1 MVGSNIPGLYEPR
14 GLVKSLGGLA
24 GVAVIHFLVK
34 VFSEEAYADK
44 FLRGEMYANRLSWFK
59 RLEGSDGR
67 GDEYEAASMLRPD
80 GLIIRLEARNVETG
94 KVQGVT
100 VPADDLAAPPIL
112 QPEHFDHINLFC
124 MYAAHSG
131 GFHQVSDDNI
141 EELRR
146 QLEIPGDCLKL
157 GRHAVAITNRAEF
170 VRRVKMGAQ
179 REGYGLHCGLVKYY
193 DPEVGTPLAPLDIR
207 TIFTKREKYA
217 YQKEFRF
224 AIDTGTTG
232 CEPITLDIG
241 AIDDIATRLD
251 TADINRQLSIGFR
264 SANGIWLVS

>member
-1 MVGSNIPGLYEPR
+1 M
-14 GLVKSLGGLA
+14 
-24 GVAVIHFLVK
+24 
-34 VFSEEAYADK
+34 
-44 FLRGEMYANRLSWFK
+44 LRLDDLIV
-59 RLEGSDGR
+59 RLEAR
-67 GDEYEAASMLRPD
+67 
-80 GLIIRLEARNVETG
+80 EARNVETG
-94 KVQGVT
+94 KVQGV
-100 VPADDLAAPPIL
+100 DGLAAPPIL

-146 QLEIPGDCLKL
+146 QLEIPEDCLKL
-157 GRHAVAITNRAEF
+157 RRHAVAITNRAEF

-264 SANGIWLVS
+264 SANGIRLVS